1 MRLENDNWLSPS
13 QTSKA
18 DEALQSWI
26 SQLNTGPVIR
36 SIVGQTVASNVI

>member
-1 MRLENDNWLSPS
+1 MRLENDNLALSK
-13 QTSKA
+13 TSKA

-36 SIVGQTVASNVI
+36 SIVGQTVASKRN